1 MGGHPATFA
10 VSDDQICLT
19 IVNLLMIEFDN
30 LRVQSGS
37 GILHF
42 LNETG
47 HVFQEEI
54 VEMFLL
60 HVLQL
65 EDGFFATS
73 DHDASVCERDCRT
86 DMSRKGSSSQ
96 LSVTQAIAAGQL
108 YNTIRGTDGGRRGN
122 KRKVTFLT

>member
-1 MGGHPATFA
+1 
-10 VSDDQICLT
+10 
-19 IVNLLMIEFDN
+19 MIEFDN
-30 LRVQSGS
+30 LRIQSGS

-65 EDGFFATS
+65 EDGFI
-73 DHDASVCERDCRT
+73 
-86 DMSRKGSSSQ
+86 
-96 LSVTQAIAAGQL
+96 VTGVH
-108 YNTIRGTDGGRRGN
+108 G
-122 KRKVTFLT
+122 

>member
-1 MGGHPATFA
+1 MA
-10 VSDDQICLT
+10 
-19 IVNLLMIEFDN
+19 N

-37 GILHF
+37 GVLHF

-60 HVLQL
+60 HILQL
-65 EDGFFATS
+65 QDGFLATS
-73 DHDASVCERDCRT
+73 DHDGTVCERDCWP

-96 LSVTQAIAAGQL
+96 LNCDPGYCAGQR
-108 YNTIRGTDGGRRGN
+108 YNTIQGGQRTGQAN
-122 KRKVTFLT
+122 KRKVTFLI